1 MGLGRKKEN
10 WDDYNGKSSGNMKL
24 IYVLIGLTVVTVAL
38 VVLLVLFMNG
48 TLGGEATPT
57 VTPSQSTATP
67 GSSTATPQPTATPEV
82 INGEMIQI
90 TDPITV
96 PQVPAGS
103 APSFAMG
110 TGSNLGSV
118 IIDNTIVHKGDLLL
132 PSNGMPEGF
141 SPSKIV
147 NVYNESRLNMNYPI
161 NVSTTTVSM
170 EKRALSALASMLEKA
185 KESGNEKY
193 FVNAGYDAAAED
205 LDYRTGLGFDMG
217 FNRLEGQEGKFS
229 ELPQGQWL
237 IQNCYQYGFVQ
248 RYTADKSSIT
258 GMTGDSTH
266 YRYVGFPHSVLMQ
279 QKDFSLEEYVSYVRS
294 TGYIQ
299 VKNGDKTTHEIMYFY
314 ANPDAADG
322 KTVCKISDAAFE
334 AYSQGTAKITVSGD
348 NFGGFIVTVI
358 YN

>member
-1 MGLGRKKEN
+1 MGLGRKKDFRDEFG
-10 WDDYNGKSSGNMKL
+10 GKNSNMSL
-24 IYVLIGLTVVTVAL
+24 VYVLIALTVVAVAL

-48 TLGGEATPT
+48 TLGGDVEATSTPT
-57 VTPSQSTATP
+57 HVITTPSPDATTPAPSPTP
-67 GSSTATPQPTATPEV
+67 GLLD
-82 INGEMIQI
+82 GEMIQI
-90 TDPITV
+90 TEPITV
-96 PQVPAGS
+96 PQLPAGA

-118 IIDNTIVHKGDLLL
+118 IIENSMVYKGDLLL
-132 PSNGMPEGF
+132 VTGGMPEGF
-141 SPSKIV
+141 APSKIV
-147 NVYNESRLNMNYPI
+147 NVYNESRLNMSYPI

-170 EKRALSALASMLEKA
+170 EKRALSALAAMLEKA

-193 FVNAGYDAAAED
+193 FVNAGYDEAAED

-248 RYTADKSSIT
+248 RYTSDKSSIT
-258 GMTGDSTH
+258 GMSADSTH

-279 QKDFSLEEYVSYVRS
+279 QKNYCLEEYVSYVRS
-294 TGYIQ
+294 TKYIQ
-299 VKNGDKTTHEIMYFY
+299 VKSGDTMTHEIMYFY

-322 KTVCKISDAAFE
+322 KTVCKLSEAAFE

-358 YN
+358 YG